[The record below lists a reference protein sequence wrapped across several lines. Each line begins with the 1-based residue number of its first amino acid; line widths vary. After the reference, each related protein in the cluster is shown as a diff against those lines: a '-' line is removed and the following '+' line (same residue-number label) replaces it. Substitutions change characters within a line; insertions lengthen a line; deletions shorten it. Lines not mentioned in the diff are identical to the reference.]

1 MKLFFKKI
9 GEGKPLIIL
18 HGLFGLGDNWATLGK
33 SFTDNGFCCYLV
45 DQRNHGKSP
54 HSYEFTYEAMSD
66 DLSEL
71 MNNEKINKADIIG
84 HSMGAKTAMF
94 FSLNHA
100 DKIEKMIITDMAPRY
115 YPPHHEA
122 IFSAL
127 KSIDLSAISSRK
139 EAEELLRMAL
149 KDDST
154 IQFLLKNLYW
164 KGDNKLDW
172 RFGLAEIEKNIFF
185 ISKRSLALI

>member
-33 SFTDNGFCCYLV
+33 SFTENGFCCYLV

-100 DKIEKMIITDMAPRY
+100 DKIEKMIIADMAPRY
-115 YPPHHEA
+115 YPPH
-122 IFSAL
+122 L
-127 KSIDLSAISSRK
+127 
-139 EAEELLRMAL
+139 
-149 KDDST
+149 
-154 IQFLLKNLYW
+154 
-164 KGDNKLDW
+164 
-172 RFGLAEIEKNIFF
+172 
-185 ISKRSLALI
+185 